1 MSTYSNY
8 KEGECMIQA
17 GVLTVSDGCARG
29 EREDVSG
36 RVLAETLQASGYAVV
51 QRAVVPDETILIADI
66 LRLWCEMGCGLI
78 MTTGGTGFAP
88 RDITPE
94 ATRLVI
100 ERDASGLAEL
110 LRWTGYQTFP
120 RAVLSRG
127 VAGIRGRTL
136 IVNLP
141 GSPNGVRD
149 GLNVL
154 LPLMPHA
161 IALLRDEPVDHTPVQ
176 KTGNREQGTE
186 KEEERGRE
194 GDKDISGID
203 AGSNVVA
210 PHSFSQSP
218 PATVVVMETNLDDFS
233 PELYET
239 VMERLLA
246 AGALDVFLSPIQMKK
261 NRPATLLTALA
272 APDSLNALAEVLF
285 THTSTFGI
293 RHTTMQRITLERR
306 WQAVETAYGIIRV
319 KIGTWQG
326 RETSASPEYEDVKAA
341 ARAHDVP
348 AKAVYAAAQAAYITA
363 ARSAPPPDTAA

>member
-1 MSTYSNY
+1 
-8 KEGECMIQA
+8 MIQA

-36 RVLAETLQASGYAVV
+36 RVLAETLEANGYAVV
-51 QRAVVPDETILIADI
+51 QRAVVPDETALIADI
-66 LRLWCEMGCGLI
+66 LRLWCDTDCGLVI
-78 MTTGGTGFAP
+78 TTGGTGFAP

-100 ERDASGLAEL
+100 ERDAPGLAEL

-127 VAGIRGRTL
+127 VTGIRGRAL

-154 LPLMPHA
+154 LPLLPHA
-161 IALLRDEPVDHTPVQ
+161 IALLHDEPVDHTPVQ
-176 KTGNREQGTE
+176 GGEE
-186 KEEERGRE
+186 KGKRKKEKGEE
-194 GDKDISGID
+194 
-203 AGSNVVA
+203 AAALYVAA
-210 PHSFSQSP
+210 PHSFSQSA

-261 NRPATLLTALA
+261 NRPATLLTVLA
-272 APDSLNALAEVLF
+272 APDSMNALAEVLF

-293 RHTTMQRITLERR
+293 RHTTMQRITLERH
-306 WQAVETAYGIIRV
+306 WQTVETPYGPVRV

-348 AKAVYAAAQAAYITA
+348 AKTVYAAAQAAYIMP
-363 ARSAPPPDTAA
+363 ARSLPPSDTSA

>member
-1 MSTYSNY
+1 
-8 KEGECMIQA
+8 MIQA

-36 RVLAETLQASGYAVV
+36 RVLAETLQENGYAVV
-51 QRAVVPDETILIADI
+51 QRAVVPDETALIADI
-66 LRLWCEMGCGLI
+66 LRLWCDTGCGLVI
-78 MTTGGTGFAP
+78 TTGGTGFAP

-100 ERDASGLAEL
+100 ERDAPGLAEL

-127 VAGIRGRTL
+127 VAGIRGSTL

-154 LPLMPHA
+154 LPLLPHA

-176 KTGNREQGTE
+176 GTIREEG
-186 KEEERGRE
+186 KRRRGEEEKGE
-194 GDKDISGID
+194 AD
-203 AGSNVVA
+203 AALRVDA
-210 PHSFSQSP
+210 PHSFSQRP

-261 NRPATLLTALA
+261 SRPATLLTVLA
-272 APDSLNALAEVLF
+272 APDNMNTLAEVLF
-285 THTSTFGI
+285 RHTSTFGI
-293 RHTTMQRITLERR
+293 RHTMMQRIMLERH
-306 WQAVETAYGIIRV
+306 WQTVETPYGPIRV

-348 AKAVYAAAQAAYITA
+348 AKTVYAAAQAAYITA
-363 ARSAPPPDTAA
+363 ARSLPPPDTSV